1 MCPRGRAPLQV
12 LCSPTLPVGRPGPW
26 SLGCPGWLGLG
37 PRGRLLCCAFQC
49 DARLGTYPPWTRP
62 ADTCGRRDWPSP
74 HGHRGACWVRGV
86 GVHPTVLRA
95 SGRQAGLLASTLRKA
110 LVPGRGTRE
119 RLRKERVSQERGA
132 AVWGAGSG
140 ENVSPT
146 WFLHPT
152 QLLEMKTAVEPAFP
166 VFHFPSKRSCIPSE
180 PLNVFLNVLPI
191 IQSYLPYS
199 RGCFMSPV
207 VQELSCCHRHKP
219 SVLCP
224 WSRTAV

>member
-1 MCPRGRAPLQV
+1 M
-12 LCSPTLPVGRPGPW
+12 
-26 SLGCPGWLGLG
+26 
-37 PRGRLLCCAFQC
+37 LCCTFQR
-49 DARLGTYPPWTRP
+49 DAGLGTYPLWTRP

-74 HGHRGACWVRGV
+74 HGHRGACWGRGV

-110 LVPGRGTRE
+110 LVPGRGARE

-132 AVWGAGSG
+132 TVWGEGSG

-166 VFHFPSKRSCIPSE
+166 VFHFPSKQSCIPSE
-180 PLNVFLNVLPI
+180 PLNIYLINCCRTRSSGVNHLLLLSETQDTCFPLLVYFQVITVL
-191 IQSYLPYS
+191 QSTSPTAYAILLP
-199 RGCFMSPV
+199 
-207 VQELSCCHRHKP
+207 
-219 SVLCP
+219 
-224 WSRTAV
+224 